1 VKNRSWTG
9 LKSNVD
15 KTVQSLSSPESGI
28 VSYHCDGLEGVFSV
42 ESLNN
47 LSVEDIKKAVD
58 ENKIKE
64 KSLTPPQRLMLR
76 LTSPMQNSFLMI
88 RRG

>member
-1 VKNRSWTG
+1 MWIKLSRVFLLRSQE
-9 LKSNVD
+9 L
-15 KTVQSLSSPESGI
+15 
-28 VSYHCDGLEGVFSV
+28 SYHCDGLEGVFSV

-64 KSLTPPQRLMLR
+64 KSLTLR
-76 LTSPMQNSFLMI
+76 D
-88 RRG
+88 